1 MSSVTSLH
9 NAPAAIFDLDG
20 TLTDPKSGITES
32 VRYALK
38 RLNEI
43 HGLNIAIPTQDEL
56 QWVIG
61 PPLVDSFRLLA
72 GVDYADAGVAL
83 YRERYAPVGLYEN
96 AVYPG
101 IPEALAELKRQGYRL
116 YVGTSKPRVFAQ
128 KICDHFD
135 LTKYFDVIH
144 GSELDGRNIH
154 KPDLLRFVVA
164 QEGIDPARAVMI
176 GDRKHDAIGAK
187 AVGIPTIGVDWG
199 YGSREELEKA
209 GVAMVLS
216 QRDEIVPAVN
226 RLVPLPVAVA

>member
-1 MSSVTSLH
+1 MTDLLS
-9 NAPAAIFDLDG
+9 APAAIFDLDG
-20 TLTDPKSGITES
+20 TLTDPKPGITES

-43 HGLNIAIPTQDEL
+43 HGLSLAIPTQDEL

-101 IPEALAELKRQGYRL
+101 IPEALDALKTQGYRL
-116 YVGTSKPRVFAQ
+116 YIATSKPRVFAQ
-128 KICDHFD
+128 KICDYFK
-135 LTKYFDVIH
+135 LTSYFNAIH

-154 KPDLLRFVVA
+154 KPDLLRYVVT
-164 QEGIDPARAVMI
+164 QENVDPQRAVML

-187 AVGIPTIGVDWG
+187 AVGIPAIGVDWG

-209 GVAMVLS
+209 EVVAILS
-216 QRDEIVPAVN
+216 RREEIAPAVN
-226 RLVPLPVAVA
+226 RVVAAPQLA